1 MSENKF
7 VYDNLYTFDERKQLI
22 AESLKSIR
30 VAKRL
35 TQKQVAEHIG
45 VNTQTYATYER
56 GRNEP
61 PAEIIIRL
69 SYLYNIPTD
78 FILQKDNVTKEK
90 STVMKQLDDFDA
102 VIDEMR
108 GKILSGDAETRKEIG
123 RLADNLGKF
132 VEIIRDFE
140 EREDQFLC
148 SRVFGA

>member
-1 MSENKF
+1 MVEEKF

-22 AESLKSIR
+22 ADSLKTIR
-30 VAKRL
+30 QAKRM

-69 SYLYNIPTD
+69 SYLYNVPTD

-90 STVMKQLDDFDA
+90 STVMKQLDDFEA

-108 GKILSGDAETRKEIG
+108 NKILSGDTETRKEIG

-132 VEIIRDFE
+132 VDIMRNFE
-140 EREDQFLC
+140 EQED
-148 SRVFGA
+148 

>member
-140 EREDQFLC
+140 ERED
-148 SRVFGA
+148 

>member
-78 FILQKDNVTKEK
+78 LILQKDNVTKEK

-140 EREDQFLC
+140 ERED
-148 SRVFGA
+148 

>member
-22 AESLKSIR
+22 ADSLKAIR
-30 VAKRL
+30 QSKRM

-78 FILQKDNVTKEK
+78 FIMQKDNVTKEK
-90 STVMKQLDDFDA
+90 STVLNQLDDFKA

-123 RLADNLGKF
+123 RLADTLDKF
-132 VEIIRDFE
+132 VEIIRKFE
-140 EREDQFLC
+140 ERED
-148 SRVFGA
+148 

>member
-1 MSENKF
+1 MYEDKF
-7 VYDNLYTFDERKQLI
+7 VYENLYTFDERKQLI

-30 VAKRL
+30 QAKRM

-61 PAEIIIRL
+61 PAEIIVRL
-69 SYLYNIPTD
+69 SYLYNIPAD

-108 GKILSGDAETRKEIG
+108 GKILSGDAETRQEIG
-123 RLADNLGKF
+123 RLADNIGRLVDF
-132 VEIIRDFE
+132 MRDFE
-140 EREDQFLC
+140 DKED
-148 SRVFGA
+148 

>member
-1 MSENKF
+1 MFEEKF

-22 AESLKSIR
+22 ADSLKTIR
-30 VAKRL
+30 QAKRM

-69 SYLYNIPTD
+69 SYLYNVPTD

-90 STVMKQLDDFDA
+90 STVMKQLDDFEA

-108 GKILSGDAETRKEIG
+108 NKILSGDAETRKEIG
-123 RLADNLGKF
+123 RLADNLGRF
-132 VEIIRDFE
+132 VDIMRNFE
-140 EREDQFLC
+140 EQED
-148 SRVFGA
+148 